1 MSKPTSPILAYIV
14 AIYAASLLIANIL
27 ANHMIVFIHWTTTAG
42 ILTFPI
48 TYILA
53 SVLAEV
59 YGYNWARR
67 AAWLSLALSALLA
80 LLIQLSLLL
89 PQPEWYDG
97 AMFAGAVGST
107 WRIVVASLT
116 AFTFGKF
123 VNDRAFRR
131 LKQGRE
137 GMQGF
142 PFRAM
147 ASSIGGHIVDTTIF
161 TLVAFAGVIP
171 RETLPE
177 MIVIQVC
184 LKWGYEWVALPL
196 TIRVV
201 KWVAAKE
208 AAYVERCTTQFPS
221 SGPPPGPTG
230 TNRCVAAPKTD

>member
-1 MSKPTSPILAYIV
+1 MENQKSTSPILTYLV
-14 AIYAASLLIANIL
+14 TIYAASLLIANIL
-27 ANHMIVFIHWTTTAG
+27 ANHMIVVIHWTTTAG

-59 YGYNWARR
+59 YGYGWARR
-67 AAWLSLALSALLA
+67 AAWLSLALSAFFA

-89 PQPEWYDG
+89 PQPAWYDG
-97 AMFAGAVGST
+97 ATFAAAIGGT
-107 WRIVVASLT
+107 WRIVCASLA

-123 VNDRAFRR
+123 VNDRVFRR

-142 PFRAM
+142 TFRAM
-147 ASSIGGHIVDTTIF
+147 TSSIGGHIVDTVIF
-161 TLVAFAGVIP
+161 TLVAFAWVIP
-171 RETLPE
+171 WEELPG
-177 MIVIQVC
+177 MIFILVC
-184 LKWGYEWVALPL
+184 LKWGYEWIALPL

-208 AAYVERCTTQFPS
+208 EAYVRS
-221 SGPPPGPTG
+221 
-230 TNRCVAAPKTD
+230 VASHQ

>member
-1 MSKPTSPILAYIV
+1 MNIPKKTTISPILAYLV

-27 ANHMIVFIHWTTTAG
+27 ANHMIVFLHWSTTAG

-59 YGYNWARR
+59 YGYTWARR

-80 LLIQLSLLL
+80 LLIQLSLML

-97 AMFAGAVGST
+97 TMFTAAIGGT
-107 WRIVVASLT
+107 WRIVVASLL
-116 AFTFGKF
+116 AFTLGKF
-123 VNDRAFRR
+123 VNDRTFRH

-142 PFRAM
+142 TFRAM
-147 ASSIGGHIVDTTIF
+147 ASSIGGHIVDTAIF

-171 RETLPE
+171 WDSLPE
-177 MIVIQVC
+177 MIVVQVC
-184 LKWGYEWVALPL
+184 LKWGYEWLALPL

-208 AAYVERCTTQFPS
+208 KAYVYAS
-221 SGPPPGPTG
+221 
-230 TNRCVAAPKTD
+230 

>member
-1 MSKPTSPILAYIV
+1 MQKPTSPILAYIV

-27 ANHMIVFIHWTTTAG
+27 ANHMIVFANWTTTAG

-59 YGYNWARR
+59 YGYTWARR

-80 LLIQLSLLL
+80 LLIQLSLIL

-97 AMFAGAVGST
+97 AMFRAAIGGT
-107 WRIVVASLT
+107 WRIVVASLV
-116 AFTFGKF
+116 AFTLGKF
-123 VNDRAFRR
+123 VNDKTFRH

-137 GMQGF
+137 DLHGF
-142 PFRAM
+142 TFRAM

-161 TLVAFAGVIP
+161 TMVAFAGVIP
-171 RETLPE
+171 WNELPG
-177 MIVIQVC
+177 MIFIQVC
-184 LKWGYEWVALPL
+184 LKWGYEWIALPL

-208 AAYVERCTTQFPS
+208 KAYLSTP
-221 SGPPPGPTG
+221 
-230 TNRCVAAPKTD
+230 